1 MSPVIVLS
9 SAMCLVIG
17 LLLGGF
23 IAASVALKRE
33 DGA

>member
-23 IAASVALKRE
+23 IVASVALKRE